1 MMRVTP
7 AQSLSAL
14 STHQTHLSDSS
25 SLLRAAAEW
34 ADVTQAAADS
44 SSTV

>member
-25 SLLRAAAEW
+25 SLLRAAA
-34 ADVTQAAADS
+34 DVTQAAADS